1 MKLCLIKLQ
10 ANDFDWLKSSILSY
24 ISRRFWNR
32 GCWLSNPIIAQ
43 VYWKVVML
51 WNKIAGKSRC
61 CCKRSRYSKGSMALS
76 CLFERGSRHNYSSLW
91 PCTLSQM
98 LFCCCQVSLLPGPGH
113 KIRENLSA
121 MTTSDA
127 LDGGV
132 LLYSVY
138 VLRSTSSKLESFHFI

>member
-1 MKLCLIKLQ
+1 
-10 ANDFDWLKSSILSY
+10 
-24 ISRRFWNR
+24 
-32 GCWLSNPIIAQ
+32 
-43 VYWKVVML
+43 
-51 WNKIAGKSRC
+51 
-61 CCKRSRYSKGSMALS
+61 MALS
-76 CLFERGSRHNYSSLW
+76 CLFERRSRHNNNSLW
-91 PCTLSQM
+91 ACTLSQM

-113 KIRENLSA
+113 KNRENLSA